1 MKNLLVGIRNRI
13 TTIGWAF
20 SLAWKFNKLLLVFS
34 FIMLTLASILPAIA
48 ISYNKEIIRGINV
61 FIQDNVGSFDDILAT
76 IIFYGLFTTLV
87 GFSNRL
93 NEDFIYSIMFDSYYF
108 GMEEILMDSV
118 QSYSMK
124 ELLNKTTNDEFNSCV
139 MREGEL
145 TDFISGFCILWG
157 RIVTFISLI
166 IVSVSISVSVSIISS
181 IYIILVILYNLFVS
195 NRIRS
200 FWNEIRA
207 SERLANYYE
216 NLFMVSECAKEMRVF
231 GSCEYIHNK
240 WNEAYLPIFEYEKKE
255 NFNGELRI
263 FISSIGYYSFLAIVL
278 VLSVLGISHKTLTV
292 DTVLVVFSLG
302 LNIFTTVKNVAKTI
316 VVTERGLFSLESQ
329 HKFFDKHTQ
338 HKIEDDAVVSS
349 NNRKTVFEGK
359 NLSFSYN
366 EKDIVL
372 DN

>member
-124 ELLNKTTNDEFNSCV
+124 ELLNKT
-139 MREGEL
+139 
-145 TDFISGFCILWG
+145 
-157 RIVTFISLI
+157 
-166 IVSVSISVSVSIISS
+166 
-181 IYIILVILYNLFVS
+181 
-195 NRIRS
+195 
-200 FWNEIRA
+200 
-207 SERLANYYE
+207 
-216 NLFMVSECAKEMRVF
+216 
-231 GSCEYIHNK
+231 
-240 WNEAYLPIFEYEKKE
+240 
-255 NFNGELRI
+255 
-263 FISSIGYYSFLAIVL
+263 
-278 VLSVLGISHKTLTV
+278 
-292 DTVLVVFSLG
+292 
-302 LNIFTTVKNVAKTI
+302 
-316 VVTERGLFSLESQ
+316 
-329 HKFFDKHTQ
+329 
-338 HKIEDDAVVSS
+338 
-349 NNRKTVFEGK
+349 
-359 NLSFSYN
+359 
-366 EKDIVL
+366 
-372 DN
+372 

>member
-1 MKNLLVGIRNRI
+1 M
-13 TTIGWAF
+13 
-20 SLAWKFNKLLLVFS
+20 
-34 FIMLTLASILPAIA
+34 
-48 ISYNKEIIRGINV
+48 
-61 FIQDNVGSFDDILAT
+61 
-76 IIFYGLFTTLV
+76 
-87 GFSNRL
+87 
-93 NEDFIYSIMFDSYYF
+93 
-108 GMEEILMDSV
+108 
-118 QSYSMK
+118 
-124 ELLNKTTNDEFNSCV
+124 
-139 MREGEL
+139 
-145 TDFISGFCILWG
+145 
-157 RIVTFISLI
+157 
-166 IVSVSISVSVSIISS
+166 
-181 IYIILVILYNLFVS
+181 
-195 NRIRS
+195 
-200 FWNEIRA
+200 
-207 SERLANYYE
+207 
-216 NLFMVSECAKEMRVF
+216 
-231 GSCEYIHNK
+231 
-240 WNEAYLPIFEYEKKE
+240 
-255 NFNGELRI
+255 RI